1 MLGFGRGDRQLVVT
15 GSIDLVTTLCDA
27 EASGTEYKSKES
39 REVQSGFKLPT
50 SWEVLQL
57 GTLHG
62 PTYPELL
69 AHPEMLLV

>member
-1 MLGFGRGDRQLVVT
+1 MSEQ
-15 GSIDLVTTLCDA
+15 
-27 EASGTEYKSKES
+27 ES

-69 AHPEMLLV
+69 AHPELLPV